1 MFYTPIPEQLK
12 ILDRYIDAAK
22 TSLADKPAGGV
33 ILHKSHG
40 RYQYYFKEDPTVRHP
55 RYMRKDEM
63 PLVYA
68 LIQKDYDQ
76 KFLTA
81 AGKLQ
86 AELNTLIDLHG
97 ARSASYM
104 YRPLAAVY
112 ENLLP
117 ARKDYVEPYVLPDAL
132 FIEKWL
138 DTPFDAHFYSTEQSM
153 LQTEKGDRVRSKSE
167 KIIADKYTLL
177 GIPYLYEKPIRLR
190 DIGTVH
196 ADFTLLDIN
205 ERKAVI
211 HEHFGLMADQE
222 YSQQAMNKYVCY
234 IKSGYQPGIDFLATF
249 EGGTHIFDTL
259 AFDQM
264 LRSRFLS
271 YS

>member
-1 MFYTPIPEQLK
+1 MFYTPISEQLK

-22 TSLADKPAGGV
+22 TSLADKPTGGV
-33 ILHKSHG
+33 VLHKSHG
-40 RYQYYFKEDPTVRHP
+40 RYQYLYKENPSVRRP
-55 RYMRKDEM
+55 RYMRKDET
-63 PLVYA
+63 PLICA

-76 KFLTA
+76 KFLAA

-86 AELNTLIDLHG
+86 AELNTLAELHG
-97 ARSASYM
+97 ARSASCM
-104 YRPLAAVY
+104 YRPLGAVY
-112 ENLLP
+112 DKLLP
-117 ARKDYVEPYVLPDAL
+117 ARKKYIEPYVLPDAL

-138 DTPFDAHFYSTEQSM
+138 GTPYDTRFYSTEQPM

-177 GIPYLYEKPIRLR
+177 GIPYLYEKSLRLR

-205 ERKAVI
+205 ERKTVI

-222 YSQQAMNKYVCY
+222 YSQQAMNKYECY
-234 IKSGYQPGIDFLATF
+234 IKSGYQPGIDLLTTF

-259 AFDQM
+259 AFDQ
-264 LRSRFLS
+264 LIRSRFLS
-271 YS
+271 FG